1 MATTTKRLL
10 LRAKARVADDTG
22 FTLIEVMLVI
32 GILAIA
38 TMGFVLAQW
47 SSVRTDTS
55 SQHDETA
62 LTVARDKIEELRS
75 VPFSDLDPATGKYHN
90 TGFDVEGLGTVAGDP
105 DGMVGLIQI
114 TEPRAGL
121 YQVTVI
127 LEWRGVADDETY
139 QLTTLISGY

>member
-1 MATTTKRLL
+1 MEMQA
-10 LRAKARVADDTG
+10 APAEDGG

-38 TMGFVLAQW
+38 AMGFILAQW

-62 LTVARDKIEELRS
+62 LTAGRDKVEEIRS
-75 VPFSDLDPATGKYHN
+75 APLSDLDPATGIYNN
-90 TGFDVEGLGTVAGDP
+90 TGFDVDGLEAVEGDP

-114 TEPRAGL
+114 TEPQSGMYL
-121 YQVTVI
+121 VTVI
-127 LEWRGVADDETY
+127 LEWRGVAADETY
-139 QLTTLISGY
+139 QLSTLVSGY